1 MIKKGLFLSKRFDKM
16 IGIEQISSFN
26 ISEIVERLS
35 KDPVRVFQDAAAFS
49 AREIS
54 ISEVGIEG
62 IDSKILYVWKKQG
75 LLPFYDSNTE
85 KRIWWRFSFIEICWL
100 KVLIELRK
108 VGIGMQ
114 KLQELTAYFYP
125 EHFIE
130 EYIGNAM
137 TNIDTIANFLP
148 KGFYDPTQERKGAKN
163 IELAL
168 RKLFEKLRISRFSL
182 LIHAII
188 LEKANYALCFDEKKT
203 FQILDIDE
211 IDVAN
216 KKDSF
221 QLRDLLQ
228 QHTIVFLNI
237 RRVVA
242 DVSNTHEYFSKK
254 TEIIDRISESSIE
267 HLRKQ
272 FEENGIHEVTIRSN
286 DGGRPTVYITR
297 KMNFS
302 EMGKAIAELKKSGTF
317 RDVIIKSRDGRI
329 KYFELTELIKL

>member
-1 MIKKGLFLSKRFDKM
+1 M
-16 IGIEQISSFN
+16 IGLDQIPSFN
-26 ISEIVERLS
+26 IDDISARLS
-35 KDPVRVFQDAAAFS
+35 KDPVRVFKDVAAFYK
-49 AREIS
+49 REIS

-75 LLPFYDSNTE
+75 LLPFYEENSE

-100 KVLIELRK
+100 KVLVELRK

-114 KLQELTAYFYP
+114 KLQELTEYFYSK
-125 EHFIE
+125 HFIE
-130 EYIGNAM
+130 EYVRNAM
-137 TNIDTIANFLP
+137 TNMDSIAKFLP
-148 KGFYDPTQERKGAKN
+148 EGFYDQEKERKGEENVEAG
-163 IELAL
+163 L
-168 RKLFEKLRISRFSL
+168 RKLFEELRISRFSL

-188 LEKANYALCFDEKKT
+188 LEKMNYALYFDEKKN
-203 FQILDIDE
+203 FRILDIDE
-211 IDVAN
+211 IDTVN

-254 TEIIDRISESSIE
+254 TEIIDRISKSSIE
-267 HLRKQ
+267 YLRRQ
-272 FEENGIHEVTIRSN
+272 FEENSVHEVTIRSN

-302 EMGKAIAELKKSGTF
+302 EMGKAIADLKKSGTF
-317 RDVIIKSRDGRI
+317 RDVVIKSRDGRI

>member
-1 MIKKGLFLSKRFDKM
+1 MVE
-16 IGIEQISSFN
+16 IENITSFN
-26 ISEIVERLS
+26 IDEISSKLKIAPAEVLKVVE
-35 KDPVRVFQDAAAFS
+35 AFS
-49 AREIS
+49 KREIS
-54 ISEVGIEG
+54 ISDVGLEE

-75 LLPFYDSNTE
+75 LLPFYEENSK

-100 KVLIELRK
+100 KVLVELRK

-114 KLQELTAYFYP
+114 KLQELTEFFYP

-130 EYIGNAM
+130 EYIKNAM
-137 TNIDTIANFLP
+137 TNTDSIAKFLP
-148 KGFYDPTQERKGAKN
+148 EGFYESQQEKKGEKY
-163 IELAL
+163 IEIAL
-168 RKLFEKLRISRFSL
+168 RKLFEELRISRFSL

-188 LEKANYALCFDEKKT
+188 LEKANYALYFDEKKN

-211 IDVAN
+211 IDSAN

-237 RRVVA
+237 RKVVA
-242 DVSNTHEYFSKK
+242 DLSQSHEYFSKK

-272 FEENGIHEVTIRSN
+272 FEANGVHEVTIRSN
-286 DGGRPTVYITR
+286 ASGRPTLYVTR
-297 KMNFS
+297 KMNFT
-302 EMGKAIAELKKSGTF
+302 EMGKAIADMKKSGTF
-317 RDVIIKSRDGRI
+317 RDVVIKSRDGRI